1 MSLKWVIFMAGSST
15 SELIFFIASLIV
27 ATGLAA
33 AVGTTTLSITKSMH
47 DNGMIVSE
55 QYKSSI
61 TVINDP
67 VNTFNN
73 IYVKNTG
80 RTVLYPDLV
89 NVFVDGTFT
98 QVNSSI
104 EEGAYWT
111 RGDVLNITAPLPN
124 GTHTVRVVV
133 ENGISDTFI
142 YRK

>member
-1 MSLKWVIFMAGSST
+1 MAGSST

-33 AVGTTTLSITKSMH
+33 AVGTTTLSISKSMH
-47 DNGMIVSE
+47 DNGMILSE

-80 RTVLYPDLV
+80 RTILYPDLV
-89 NVFVDGTFT
+89 DVFIDGTFT
-98 QVNSSI
+98 YVNNSTI
-104 EEGAYWT
+104 EEGTHWT

-133 ENGISDTFI
+133 ESGVSDTFI

>member
-1 MSLKWVIFMAGSST
+1 MAGSST

-47 DNGMIVSE
+47 DNGMILSE

-80 RTVLYPDLV
+80 KTVLYPDLV
-89 NVFVDGTFT
+89 NVFIDGTFT
-98 QVNSSI
+98 NVNNSTI
-104 EEGAYWT
+104 EEGTYWT
-111 RGDVLNITAPLPN
+111 RGGVLNITAPLPD

>member
-1 MSLKWVIFMAGSST
+1 MAGSST

-89 NVFVDGTFT
+89 NVFIDGTFT
-98 QVNSSI
+98 HVNNSTI

-111 RGDVLNITAPLPN
+111 RGDVLNITAPLPD